1 VRDAPALP
9 FGSVVEPFGSPGFL
23 IFPVS
28 LVVQTIIHGNT
39 LFIYAS
45 LYNSG
50 AFNAVEPKNRNP
62 KRFLSAILSA
72 INSEEPTNR
81 PDLIYFLVS
90 T

>member
-50 AFNAVEPKNRNP
+50 AFNAVEPKNMNP
-62 KRFLSAILSA
+62 KRFLSAI
-72 INSEEPTNR
+72 NCEELMNR